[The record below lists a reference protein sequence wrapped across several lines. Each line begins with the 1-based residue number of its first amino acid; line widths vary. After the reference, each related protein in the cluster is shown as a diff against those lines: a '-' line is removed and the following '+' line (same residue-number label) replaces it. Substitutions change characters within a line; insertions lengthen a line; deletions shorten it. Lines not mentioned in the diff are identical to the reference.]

1 MNLSPRQPLFG
12 LSVMTE
18 QQRDPVQKITED
30 DIHAE
35 DIQRRTFLTMGV
47 FTATGLAALTAGCGG
62 LSTSDPGD
70 FDGDPGDADTGD
82 PADTDATDPADED
95 AGDPADMDGDPKD
108 AD

>member
-1 MNLSPRQPLFG
+1 
-12 LSVMTE
+12 MTE
-18 QQRDPVQKITED
+18 KQPDPAQKITED

-35 DIQRRTFLTMGV
+35 DIQRRTFLRFGV

-70 FDGDPGDADTGD
+70 RDGDPGDADTGD
-82 PADTDATDPADED
+82 TGTTDSD